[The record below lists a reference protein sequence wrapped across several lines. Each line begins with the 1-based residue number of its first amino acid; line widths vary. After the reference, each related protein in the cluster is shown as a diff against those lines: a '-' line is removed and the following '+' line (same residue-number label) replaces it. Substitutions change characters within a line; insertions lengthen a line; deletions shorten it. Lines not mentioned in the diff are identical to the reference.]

1 MSNNINNSEIS
12 VIEKEKKRERFF
24 LSYFTLSTFFNL
36 FNQYFKER
44 IDTDE
49 VARSFINKIENYFN
63 VKYIFK
69 NNGFDINHKKSIIIQ
84 QHYAAAD
91 AAIALLNFPETKF
104 AYYYTFHNIPIL
116 GNILDS
122 LEYQPVGQTKDKN
135 SLGGAS
141 ELVKCAENT
150 LNGGS
155 PFAFFPEGQCNSI
168 LNPNI
173 RCQTGGLFGIFKE
186 YFQNDSVVNQAN
198 IPIIISNVGLF
209 LYGKSRPVRFSNEI
223 NEIIKRKDLESEIV
237 AKLDKEK
244 GIVFLNQSFE
254 SAFKDEMKINEYD
267 INKNIFLNEILNLTG
282 IKFDNSNQ
290 LNKFLKEIS
299 DEEKGVLDFEK
310 FKLNIKDKLDEF
322 LRNKIEILESKL
334 AEEKKFKDKSSKFI
348 DMIGYEIN
356 FFKNL
361 FEISNKDSKM
371 TIIKDKSLKSFFD
384 QFNAI
389 INIIKKKD
397 FNDLN
402 FDEEKFFCHKMI
414 ELIFRLNNKLI
425 IKSINN
431 DIDLKNELNNSYSN
445 IIFGFEKEELSL
457 KLSLGNFNEV
467 AFEKLEH
474 EKLNFFL

>member
-1 MSNNINNSEIS
+1 MNNNINNSEIS
-12 VIEKEKKRERFF
+12 VIKKEKKTERFF
-24 LSYFTLSTFFNL
+24 LFYSTLSTFLNL

-49 VARSFINKIENYFN
+49 VARSFINKIDNYFN

-104 AYYYTFHNIPIL
+104 AYYYKFHNIPIL
-116 GNILDS
+116 GDILDS
-122 LEYQPVGQTKDKN
+122 LEYQPVGQIKDKKN
-135 SLGGAS
+135 SSVGAHG
-141 ELVKCAENT
+141 LVECAKNA
-150 LNGGS
+150 LNGDS

-173 RCQTGGLFGIFKE
+173 RCQTGGLFGIFGN
-186 YFQNDSVVNQAN
+186 YFQNDSVFNQAN

-223 NEIIKRKDLESEIV
+223 NEIIKNKNLESEIV
-237 AKLDKEK
+237 AKLDQEK

-254 SAFKDEMKINEYD
+254 LAFKDEMKINEYD

-290 LNKFLKEIS
+290 LDDFLKKIS
-299 DEEKGVLDFEK
+299 DEKGVLDFEK
-310 FKLNIKDKLDEF
+310 FNLNIKGKLNEF
-322 LRNKIEILESKL
+322 LKNKIEILESKL

-371 TIIKDKSLKSFFD
+371 TIIKDKSLRSFFD

-389 INIIKKKD
+389 INIFKEKN
-397 FNDLN
+397 FNHLN
-402 FDEEKFFCHKMI
+402 FDEKKFFCHKMI

-431 DIDLKNELNNSYSN
+431 DIDLKNQLNNSYSN
-445 IIFGFEKEELSL
+445 IIFGFEKEEPSL

-467 AFEKLEH
+467 AFNKLET